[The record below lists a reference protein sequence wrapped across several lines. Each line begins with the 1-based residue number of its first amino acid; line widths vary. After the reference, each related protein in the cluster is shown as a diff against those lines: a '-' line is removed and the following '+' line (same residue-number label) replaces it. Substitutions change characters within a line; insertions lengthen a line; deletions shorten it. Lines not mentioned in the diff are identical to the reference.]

1 MLMDILG
8 IVIGFCS
15 IMLIFSLLV
24 TAMVHGTQAALNMRV
39 RNMRNVISSF
49 MDQFPDID
57 TQAVLEKID
66 KRIPNNINPLVV
78 PTGGKL
84 FTRNIKL
91 SFISKK
97 ELMCITDELL
107 EDANDARNNLHKEIE
122 RSFDYL
128 EEVMAQRF
136 KQWMHQLAIAIAF
149 AIAFVFQLNTF
160 DLISN
165 LNKDTALRYQA
176 VSYGTQIQD
185 TELSE
190 LEGNAKI
197 EDVSGQLVSLQFS
210 MFEHG
215 WPYYLGTTEKAE
227 AEVESKTEESPVAKP
242 LEETKENQF
251 SIGEVLQNWFGVIC
265 SAIFISLGA
274 PFWFNSLK
282 NVLDLRDKLAVVTPP
297 PKTTSN
303 VHSINGQE
311 KRTDH
316 G

>member
-24 TAMVHGTQAALNMRV
+24 TALVHGTQATLNMRV
-39 RNMRNVISSF
+39 RNMRNVIASF

-66 KRIPNNINPLVV
+66 QRIPNNINPLVV

-84 FTRNIKL
+84 FSQHIKL
-91 SFISKK
+91 AFISKK
-97 ELMCITDELL
+97 ELMSITEEILH
-107 EDANDARNNLHKEIE
+107 DANDARNHLHKEIE
-122 RSFDYL
+122 RSFKYL

-149 AIAFVFQLNTF
+149 ALAFVFQLNTF
-160 DLISN
+160 DLIKD
-165 LNKDTALRYQA
+165 LNRDTALRNQA
-176 VSYGTQIQD
+176 ATYAG
-185 TELSE
+185 
-190 LEGNAKI
+190 KI
-197 EDVSGQLVSLQFS
+197 ENTNIEGEEANKEIDLISTQLSAMDFQLFS
-210 MFEHG
+210 EG
-215 WPYYLGTTEKAE
+215 WAYYMGDSIESVAAVPESTTKAE
-227 AEVESKTEESPVAKP
+227 PLVTSSPSYTL
-242 LEETKENQF
+242 LEL
-251 SIGEVLQNWFGVIC
+251 LQNWMGVIC

-282 NVLDLRDKLAVVTPP
+282 NVLHMRDKLATVAPAPVPVSSVHVI
-297 PKTTSN
+297 SN
-303 VHSINGQE
+303 QE
-311 KRTDH
+311 KRSDH

>member
-1 MLMDILG
+1 
-8 IVIGFCS
+8 
-15 IMLIFSLLV
+15 MLIFSLLV
-24 TAMVHGTQAALNMRV
+24 TAIVHGTQAALNMRV

-49 MDQFPDID
+49 IDQFPDID
-57 TQAVLEKID
+57 TEAVLDKID

-84 FTRNIKL
+84 FTRHIKL

-97 ELMCITDELL
+97 ELMCITEELL
-107 EDANDARNNLHKEIE
+107 EDASDARNQLHKEIE

-149 AIAFVFQLNTF
+149 VIAFVFQLNTF
-160 DLISN
+160 DLISD
-165 LNKDTALRYQA
+165 LNKDTALRNQA
-176 VSYGTQIQD
+176 ASYGSQIQN

-197 EDVSGQLVSLQFS
+197 KDISGQLMSLQFS
-210 MFEHG
+210 MFEDG
-215 WPYYLGTTEKAE
+215 WSYYVGNSGDSETKITEDG
-227 AEVESKTEESPVAKP
+227 SPVAKP
-242 LEETKENQF
+242 LAKTKDKQW
-251 SIGEVLQNWFGVIC
+251 SLGQVLQNWFGVIC

-282 NVLDLRDKLAVVTPP
+282 NVLDLRDKLATVTPP
-297 PKTTSN
+297 AVPSKN
-303 VHSINGQE
+303 VHSINNGQD
-311 KRTDH
+311 KRTEH